1 MKLASRRDGRDGAL
15 IVVSKDTKNAVDAT
29 HIAKTMQAAL
39 DDWDN
44 ASVALEALYDDLN
57 QNIAEGAYDL
67 DFNELCAPLPRTYQY
82 LDGAC
87 YLSHIRRNRAARG
100 ESLPADIL
108 DAPLI
113 YQGISHGF
121 MAWNDPIKLPGGDL
135 GIDFEAEIAA
145 VTDDVPLGVSSA
157 EATKHIKLF
166 ILLND
171 ISLRTLIP
179 PELKRSFGF
188 LTGKPSSSLGPI
200 AVTPDE
206 LGDLW
211 DGKLV
216 SGKMNCWVRGEKFG
230 ELESGVGTPFDY
242 GDAIAHVAQTR
253 AFEPGTII
261 GLGTVSNEDESLG
274 FGCIGEQRAVE
285 IINEGSAKTDLLE
298 FGDVVKIDHQDYD
311 GKSLFGPIEQKVA
324 PIA

>member
-15 IVVSKDTKNAVDAT
+15 IVVSKDTKKAVDAT

-44 ASVALEALYDDLN
+44 ASVALEALYNKLN
-57 QNIAEGAYDL
+57 QNIAQGPYDL
-67 DFNELCAPLPRTYQY
+67 DFNDLCAPLPRTYQY

-87 YLSHIRRNRAARG
+87 YLSHIKRNRAARG
-100 ESLPADIL
+100 DSLPADIL

-121 MAWNDPIKLPGGDL
+121 MAWNDPIKLPGEDL

-145 VTDDVPLGVSSA
+145 VTGDVPLGVSSA

-166 ILLND
+166 MLLND
-171 ISLRTLIP
+171 TSLRALIP

-216 SGKMNCWVRGEKFG
+216 SGKMNCWVRGKKFG
-230 ELESGVGTPFDY
+230 APDSGVGTPFDY

-261 GLGTVSNEDESLG
+261 ALGTVSNDDESVG

-285 IINEGSAKTDLLE
+285 IINEGSAKTDLLK

-311 GKSLFGPIEQKVA
+311 GKSLFGAIEQKVA
-324 PIA
+324 PID